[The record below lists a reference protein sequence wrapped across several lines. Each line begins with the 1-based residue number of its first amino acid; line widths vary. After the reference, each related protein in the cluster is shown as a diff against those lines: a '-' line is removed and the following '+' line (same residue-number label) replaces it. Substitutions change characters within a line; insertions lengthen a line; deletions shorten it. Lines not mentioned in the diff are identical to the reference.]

1 MGGGGK
7 ITNLTDTE
15 ALLILKEITASSL
28 LKVDLDGQVLDE
40 GSTIFPFNQAGYV
53 IHSAVHAARR
63 DVNCVMHNHQL
74 DCSAVASM
82 ACGLLP
88 MCQQACIVGDVA
100 YHNYEGIA
108 VDEGE
113 RARLGADLGA
123 RSCMLLR
130 NHGVLTVGKGVEDA
144 WFLMFNLVL
153 ACRTQCAAMKCV
165 GQEGLHVPS
174 DDAQAAAAP
183 VARKMCAEGFGVR
196 EFAAEVRLLERE
208 GASFRA

>member
-1 MGGGGK
+1 MK
-7 ITNLTDTE
+7 
-15 ALLILKEITASSL
+15 
-28 LKVDLDGQVLDE
+28 
-40 GSTIFPFNQAGYV
+40 
-53 IHSAVHAARR
+53 
-63 DVNCVMHNHQL
+63 VNCRTHHKLEQEKVFQ
-74 DCSAVASM
+74 SSWVA
-82 ACGLLP
+82 AAELC
-88 MCQQACIVGDVA
+88 D
-100 YHNYEGIA
+100 
-108 VDEGE
+108 
-113 RARLGADLGA
+113 
-123 RSCMLLR
+123 LR
-130 NHGVLTVGKGVEDA
+130 NHGVLPVGKGVEDA